1 MLLLIVSYLLS
12 RYDAPSTSNQDK
24 KVKDDNK
31 KQLSEVSD
39 NHLGRSCN
47 QGQGQKRS
55 QTQAF
60 LFLLQTLYASSIIIN
75 NYNIL
80 SFSFTICNPQLFY
93 LFGSILIYAYGCCV
107 SGL

>member
-60 LFLLQTLYASSIIIN
+60 LFLLQTLYAIMHHQSSSIST
-75 NYNIL
+75 
-80 SFSFTICNPQLFY
+80 SFSTAFCPLFY
-93 LFGSILIYAYGCCV
+93 NL
-107 SGL
+107 